1 MSEKNLTVKD
11 FDKIIKENDLVLV
24 DFWAAWCGPCQMME
38 PIVEEITKEVKKVVV
53 GKVNI
58 DKENKLAT
66 KFHVMSVPTFL
77 LFKSGEVA
85 DQIVGA
91 VSKNELINLIEK
103 NSRK

>member
-1 MSEKNLTVKD
+1 VSEKNLTVKD